1 MVIFCTSMINY
12 LNSIAPVG
20 AELGQYLYTQLYT
33 TPSSKKFLLV
43 APGQKCDKMWFLDKG
58 AAIIYAV
65 DGHGG
70 KVITDIVI
78 GPGIIWLPEY
88 SKKHC
93 FSRHYIEVVSECEVQ
108 WFHHGEILRVLQ
120 KFKDFQFVESALV
133 RLRSI
138 ASEEKFM
145 MMRENI
151 IAERYRRCLV
161 LYPGIE
167 KILSSKTI
175 ALFLNTTCETISRCR
190 KR

>member
-1 MVIFCTSMINY
+1 MINY
-12 LNSIAPVG
+12 LNGIVPVS
-20 AELGQYLYTQLYT
+20 AELGQYLYAQLCI
-33 TPSSKKFLLV
+33 TPSPKKLLLV
-43 APGQKCDKMWFLDKG
+43 APGQKCDKMWFLEKG
-58 AAIIYAV
+58 AAIIYAA

-108 WFHHGEILRVLQ
+108 WFHHGEIWQELQ
-120 KFKDFQFVESALV
+120 QFKEFQFIESALV

-138 ASEEKFM
+138 AGEEKFM

-151 IAERYRRCLV
+151 IAERYRRCLI

-167 KILSSKTI
+167 KILSGKTI
-175 ALFLNTTCETISRCR
+175 ALFLNTTRETICR
-190 KR
+190 RKKR

>member
-1 MVIFCTSMINY
+1 MINY
-12 LNSIAPVG
+12 LNGIAPVG
-20 AELGQYLYTQLYT
+20 ADLGQYLYGQLHT
-33 TPSSKKFLLV
+33 TSSSKKFLLV
-43 APGQKCDKMWFLDKG
+43 APGQKCDKMWFLEKG
-58 AAIIYAV
+58 AVIIYAA

-108 WFHHGEILRVLQ
+108 WFHHGEIWQELQ
-120 KFKDFQFVESALV
+120 QFKEFQFIENALV

-138 ASEEKFM
+138 AGEEKFM
-145 MMRENI
+145 MMREQI

-175 ALFLNTTCETISRCR
+175 ALFLNTTCETISRRR